1 MRQEL
6 IEITH
11 EMEQLL
17 IKLGQAFRANAYKKA
32 ATSLENMDTDITKPE
47 DLDGIPN
54 IGSGIKQKLVEF
66 IETGKIQYLEEM
78 KNTPKIIFANIY
90 GIGPKKAEELEK
102 KGLTN
107 IDELIVAYKENPSI
121 LNEKQKIGLQY
132 YKDIL
137 ERIPRDEITKFHK
150 LLDGQ
155 VSLDTQLKFEI
166 VGSYRRGMKNS
177 GDIDVIFTTTK
188 EQATQ
193 KEQEEMFKAIIAKL
207 EKTGVIVH
215 ILAQGKTKS
224 LVIGKIPGSK
234 YHRRI
239 DFLYTTPEQY
249 AFAVLYFT
257 GSKHFNTAMRG
268 LALKKGLSLNEHQFS
283 IAKTGK
289 PLTSIQPDALFKT
302 EKDIFDYLDME
313 YKNPEERIDDKS
325 VVIKKQGQPAM
336 QQAQQ
341 QQAQQQAQPA
351 MQQAQQPPM
360 QALNRYKKEG
370 KVFLEKNDKT
380 SLMEMVKEA
389 NNQYFN
395 SQPVL
400 TDNEYDILKEYIEEK
415 YSDTEFEVGA
425 ELPKDLPEEVKVK
438 LPYPM
443 PSMNKKKTEKAIM
456 QWYKDYPKMSK
467 EKDGKS
473 TSYILTAKLDGVSGM
488 FYNETGT
495 PKLFTRGNG
504 EVGQDIS
511 HMIPY
516 IKQLQ
521 PLVNKKI
528 TIRGE
533 LLLSKQVF
541 KDKYEKRFANA
552 RNLVSGIVN
561 QTKNILTPENIE
573 KYKDIDFVTYEVL
586 NPVLEPAKQMKLI
599 STINGENMQLNAF
612 YAQDVPTV
620 SVLSEVLKL
629 WRENYIY
636 EIDGII
642 VTHNKEYERTN
653 KNPEHSFAFKMV
665 LSDQTAET
673 FVVDVIW
680 SPSKDGYL
688 KPRIRVDPVQVGG
701 VTIEY
706 TTGFNA
712 AFIRD
717 NKIGVGAKVKLI
729 RSGDVIPYIEE
740 VIDEASEA
748 KMPPDGTYEWTE
760 SNIDIILKDHTS
772 NKTVKAKN
780 IEIFFKLMEVPDI
793 GKGIATKLVE
803 SNFDTPEKVLKMTK
817 EDFLTVESFKEKK
830 AEKIHSNIQKII
842 YDSSN
847 KTTDQ
852 IKVQLIRLMAASNLL
867 GRGIA
872 VKTIKS
878 ILDMYPDIITS
889 NETTAEKMAKC
900 VKVKGVAEKTCK
912 PFVENIPKVLK
923 FIETANLTHNLTAL
937 QHASAASAATSATS
951 AANQPKGPTKPPHV
965 ITGFRNKELEQFL
978 ESQSIPVGATVNK
991 KTQVL
996 YINTPDYSNS
1006 KTDKAKELNIPIIV
1020 YKTTQELANQL
1031 KQMKIID

>member
-6 IEITH
+6 IEITR

-78 KNTPKIIFANIY
+78 KNTPKIIFTNIY

-102 KGLTN
+102 KGLKN
-107 IDELIVAYKENPSI
+107 IDELILAYKENPSI

-155 VSLDTQLKFEI
+155 VSPDTQLKFEI

-188 EQATQ
+188 QEATQ

-207 EKTGVIVH
+207 EKTGVITH

-239 DFLYTTPEQY
+239 DFLHTTPEQY
-249 AFAVLYFT
+249 PFAVLYFT
-257 GSKHFNTAMRG
+257 GSKYFNTAMRG

-325 VVIKKQGQPAM
+325 VVIKKKQGIQGQ
-336 QQAQQ
+336 QQGIQGQQ
-341 QQAQQQAQPA
+341 QGIQGIQGQHTI
-351 MQQAQQPPM
+351 
-360 QALNRYKKEG
+360 QALTRYKKEG
-370 KVFLEKNDKT
+370 TVFLEKHDKT
-380 SLMEMVKEA
+380 TLIEMVKEA

-415 YSDTEFEVGA
+415 YPDTEFEVGA
-425 ELPKDLPEEVKVK
+425 ELPKDLPEDAKVK

-467 EKDGKS
+467 EKDGKT

-561 QTKNILTPENIE
+561 QTKNVLTQENIE

-599 STINGENMQLNAF
+599 STINGENMELNAF

-629 WRENYIY
+629 WRKDYIY

-653 KNPEHSFAFKMV
+653 KNPDHSFAFKMV

-740 VIDEASEA
+740 VIDKASQA

-760 SNIDIILKDHTS
+760 TNIDIILKDHTS

-889 NETTAEKMAKC
+889 NETMAEKMAKC

-923 FIETANLTHNLTAL
+923 FIETANLTHYLTAL
-937 QHASAASAATSATS
+937 QQASAASAASA

-996 YINTPDYSNS
+996 YINSPDYSNS

-1031 KQMKIID
+1031 KQMKIIE